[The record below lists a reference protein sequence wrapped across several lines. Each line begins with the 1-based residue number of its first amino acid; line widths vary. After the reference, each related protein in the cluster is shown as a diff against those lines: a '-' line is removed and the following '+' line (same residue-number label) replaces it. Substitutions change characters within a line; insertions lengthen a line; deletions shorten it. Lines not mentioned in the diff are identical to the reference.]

1 MNTSK
6 TGRRFLAG
14 ITMAAL
20 VAGVATGTSNVAAA
34 TDESCA
40 VTDIDYAI
48 AGNLLVKDTQF
59 GAANGV
65 YPLGAGKMRVR
76 FESGPDGVHAKLLS
90 YQLDNHLTIKASV
103 AFWWTKV
110 ETRSRTVASNAG
122 GAAARGELKGSDVVW
137 STAVAGYHSDGSIDC
152 EGNVCGK
159 YGAPP
164 PGESELHESSEDVVF
179 QPLHFAPDGKTF
191 TMNFSK
197 VSHSESPKQ
206 TTFVGLS
213 GRETKRV
220 CVSNVP
226 ASS

>member
-76 FESGPDGVHAKLLS
+76 FESGPEGVHAKLLS

-110 ETRSRTVASNAG
+110 ETRSRTLAADAG
-122 GAAARGELKGSDVVW
+122 GVAARGELKGSDVVW
-137 STAVAGYHSDGSIDC
+137 STPVAGYHSDGSIDC

-164 PGESELHESSEDVVF
+164 PGESELHEASEDVVF
-179 QPLHFAPDGKTF
+179 QPFHFAADGKTF
-191 TMNFSK
+191 TMGFSR
-197 VSHSESPKQ
+197 VSHSDSPKQ

-213 GRETKRV
+213 GRETRRV
-220 CVSNVP
+220 CVSNAP

>member
-34 TDESCA
+34 AHESCA
-40 VTDIDYAI
+40 VTDLDYAI

-103 AFWWTKV
+103 A
-110 ETRSRTVASNAG
+110 
-122 GAAARGELKGSDVVW
+122 
-137 STAVAGYHSDGSIDC
+137 
-152 EGNVCGK
+152 
-159 YGAPP
+159 
-164 PGESELHESSEDVVF
+164 
-179 QPLHFAPDGKTF
+179 
-191 TMNFSK
+191 
-197 VSHSESPKQ
+197 
-206 TTFVGLS
+206 
-213 GRETKRV
+213 
-220 CVSNVP
+220 
-226 ASS
+226 